1 MCHFKGVGSILSLL
15 FNFLWKIQLA
25 NNVDPDQTPQ
35 YVASD
40 LGLHCL
46 PMTFLHVF
54 VKGFSSKDMLIQ
66 DLAVKCMMNLNAFT
80 GINKL
85 DLSTYLY
92 YIVLCFI
99 LQCPPR
105 DGGQGGEMSLAPGNA
120 SSARN

>member
-1 MCHFKGVGSILSLL
+1 MCLFCPFYSI
-15 FNFLWKIQLA
+15 FLWKIQLA
-25 NNVDPDQTPQ
+25 NNVDPD
-35 YVASD
+35 

-46 PMTFLHVF
+46 PMTLSHVF
-54 VKGFSSKDMLIQ
+54 IKGFSSKDMLIQ

-85 DLSTYLY
+85 ELSTYLY